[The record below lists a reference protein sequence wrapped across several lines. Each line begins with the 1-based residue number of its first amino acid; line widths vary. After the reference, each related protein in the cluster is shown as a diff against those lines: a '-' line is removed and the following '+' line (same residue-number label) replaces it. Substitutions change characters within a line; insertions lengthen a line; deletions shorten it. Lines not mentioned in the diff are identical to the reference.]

1 MPCSKT
7 LLAERQK
14 VLGERLSA
22 RDLADIAGADPFLC
36 LLLLREA
43 ESRHSQR
50 LEHETTTP
58 LAAVM
63 RPGADSCRPA

>member
-22 RDLADIAGADPFLC
+22 RDLADIAGADPVLC
-36 LLLLREA
+36 LLLL
-43 ESRHSQR
+43 
-50 LEHETTTP
+50 
-58 LAAVM
+58 
-63 RPGADSCRPA
+63 